1 LLLENKA
8 GVDKA
13 TSKGGTPLFLMSQEG
28 KLEVV
33 KWLVEDGKAD
43 VDKATNDG
51 CTPLY
56 VASVLGQLEIVK
68 DMKGK
73 GAKD

>member
-1 LLLENKA
+1 
-8 GVDKA
+8 
-13 TSKGGTPLFLMSQEG
+13 MSQEG

-73 GAKD
+73 GAKY